1 MISIDNDC
9 IKSLMIDKDTYI
21 VRVQGYRYLAAEHFP
36 ETVLR
41 TYIEVLKFP
50 GEMDVLKLSR
60 QETELI
66 GYLCSTQDVNNINP
80 EFRDVPR
87 FIPANDQFCNDKRA
101 TYYGDAGFQLAQQ
114 ELEELSKANIAK
126 GIKSYLIKDYLRT
139 VIVFLQM
146 HNPSGEGVITLE
158 EVEFFAGKAP
168 DIYESHGGG
177 NYFKLNLTADED
189 DKTTAYYMI
198 SGKYQP

>member
-1 MISIDNDC
+1 MIDN
-9 IKSLMIDKDTYI
+9 DTYI
-21 VRVQGYRYLAAEHFP
+21 VRVQGYRYLAAEDFP

-60 QETELI
+60 QGTELI
-66 GYLCSTQDVNNINP
+66 GYLCQIQDMNNINT

-87 FIPANDQFCNDKRA
+87 FIPADDQFCNDKRA
-101 TYYGDAGFQLAQQ
+101 TYHGDAGFQLAQQ
-114 ELEELSKANIAK
+114 ELEALSKANIVK
-126 GIKSYLIKDYLRT
+126 GIKRYLIKDYLRT

-146 HNPSGEGVITLE
+146 HHPSGEGVITLK

-168 DIYESHGGG
+168 DVYESHGGG
-177 NYFKLNLTADED
+177 NYFQLNLTADED
-189 DKTTAYYMI
+189 DKTTAYYMLLE
-198 SGKYQP
+198 KYEP